1 MVATLPVTS
10 PCPTALAMQVQSKE
24 EDEAIAKLQFAAH
37 QKLTAL
43 EQDAAQQATLAKM
56 RDEVRLGVLPTC
68 MKACSWGPDGP

>member
-1 MVATLPVTS
+1 MNRPSKVKHFIVHMMFTHG
-10 PCPTALAMQVQSKE
+10 QVQSKE

-56 RDEVRLGVLPTC
+56 RDEVGVGGVMGVLL
-68 MKACSWGPDGP
+68 